1 MLTIAVEGKQ
11 VAFDIELSE
20 INDGSS
26 SGMLLAMAE
35 EASRGPS
42 TWTRL
47 SLPDGKPIEKQA
59 QLAQLSQGIFA
70 YVPPLRVL
78 LALKRSHLHLGIQ
91 WQKHM
96 QDYHILKKH
105 LAKAVSSFKEE
116 EEDSQQQ
123 LAKLQKARELE
134 GTARYGES
142 KVHLDVSN
150 QEFFK
155 VHYLKEMLPPD
166 HLARGLKPGH
176 LIYTHDELHRLV
188 MYGEEPVYEQ
198 LKLEPSKAK
207 LERSLF
213 EQLPHELQLR
223 LVREEAMAIC
233 TERMII
239 PQLLA
244 GKRPHVQ
251 NTYSQALS
259 MVLTTLSKGWFRD
272 FGLEHW
278 SEVKQC
284 DRDLVR
290 IIARDGRLHLPQ
302 YSLDHF
308 ATSAGDAV
316 GSSGVSSLV
325 VTVMTTAGEDGAES
339 DCSIEEISAAEAK
352 MLDAHMVTIDA
363 TALQAGGGTG
373 DTEAK
378 EAANT
383 AAPRLSGELTRVKE
397 MVTAMKE
404 LGAPRF
410 AVGDAVFVSTPQTAY
425 FRHEVTMA
433 EEGLFGATVGMST
446 EHTNQRLVCSL
457 TGTNVPYDV
466 RGMTGAF
473 IVGVGIEETF
483 DHDSQWQQWKVCTDK
498 PEADGAEAAA
508 ADGESPPRR
517 TLARSNSLILISQPS
532 SHLTRTPSRRSPHR
546 VTSLPLPIS
555 RQRCWWWWRCCPG
568 HSRDS
573 RARDRAE
580 CDDP

>member
-1 MLTIAVEGKQ
+1 MLTLAVAGKQ

-20 INDGSS
+20 VNDGSS

-35 EASRGPS
+35 KASRGPS

-47 SLPDGKPIEKQA
+47 SLPDGKPID
-59 QLAQLSQGIFA
+59 QLAQLSLGMVFA

-78 LALKRSHLHLGIQ
+78 IALKRSHLHLGVQ

-96 QDYHILKKH
+96 KDYHILKTH
-105 LAKAVSSFKEE
+105 LAKASEVSGFKEDE
-116 EEDSQQQ
+116 ESQQQ
-123 LAKLQKARELE
+123 LAQLQKAREQE

-155 VHYLKEMLPPD
+155 VHYLKAMVPPD
-166 HLARGLKPGH
+166 DLARGLKPGH
-176 LIYTHDELHRLV
+176 LIYTHDELHQLV

-198 LKLEPSKAK
+198 LKLDPSKAK

-278 SEVKQC
+278 PEVNQC

-290 IIARDGRLHLPQ
+290 LIAVDGRLRLPQ
-302 YSLDHF
+302 YPLDHF
-308 ATSAGDAV
+308 AMSAGDAV
-316 GSSGVSSLV
+316 GSSGVSPMV
-325 VTVMTTAGEDGAES
+325 VTVMTTAAEDGAES

-352 MLDAHMVTIDA
+352 MLDADMVTIDA
-363 TALQAGGGTG
+363 TALQVGGGTG
-373 DTEAK
+373 DTKAEEVAT
-378 EAANT
+378 T
-383 AAPRLSGELTRVKE
+383 AAPRLSGELKRVKR
-397 MVTAMKE
+397 MVTAMME

-410 AVGDAVFVSTPQTAY
+410 GVGDAVFVSAPQTVQ
-425 FRHEVTMA
+425 FRHDVTMA
-433 EEGLFGATVGMST
+433 EEGLFGATVGLST
-446 EHTNQRLVCSL
+446 ECTNQRIVCSL
-457 TGTNVPYDV
+457 SGTNVPYDV
-466 RGMTGAF
+466 RGMAGAF
-473 IVGVGIEETF
+473 VVGVGIEETF
-483 DHDSQWQQWKVCTDK
+483 DHDSQWQQWKARTDELEDA
-498 PEADGAEAAA
+498 EADVAEAAA
-508 ADGESPPRR
+508 ADGERLYTGCTLAAHSLHTR
-517 TLARSNSLILISQPS
+517 TLQFTDSYLTTILPPHPHI
-532 SHLTRTPSRRSPHR
+532 LTAPYLT
-546 VTSLPLPIS
+546 
-555 RQRCWWWWRCCPG
+555 
-568 HSRDS
+568 D
-573 RARDRAE
+573 
-580 CDDP
+580 